1 MAQLMQR
8 WGSMSTV
15 PRASVPADGPGD
27 ADLLAGGRVA
37 VAALVG
43 KGQMPPSRIDAQP
56 GLGPGGL
63 KNGPGQ
69 GFRGGVLHRTG
80 DSALETADAPL
91 GTNNDGFHLFPLS
104 DVIHHELSGY

>member
-15 PRASVPADGPGD
+15 PRAASRLDGPGD

-43 KGQMPPSRIDAQP
+43 KGQMPPPRIDAQP

-63 KNGPGQ
+63 KDGPGQ
-69 GFRGGVLHRTG
+69 AFRRGVLHRTG
-80 DSALETADAPL
+80 YPALETADAPL
-91 GTNNDGFHLFPLS
+91 GTDNDGFHNFPLS
-104 DVIHHELSGY
+104 A